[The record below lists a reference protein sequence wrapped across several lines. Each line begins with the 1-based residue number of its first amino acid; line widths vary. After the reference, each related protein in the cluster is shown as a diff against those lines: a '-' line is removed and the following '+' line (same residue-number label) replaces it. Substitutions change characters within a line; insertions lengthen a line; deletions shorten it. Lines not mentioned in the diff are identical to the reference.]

1 MMEIVVTMN
10 ISSDILISWFALD
23 EWIKSENLQQMTIFK
38 CSIFWMILTFF
49 HEIISF
55 KAIQLVFL

>member
-1 MMEIVVTMN
+1 MEIVATMN

-49 HEIISF
+49 FEIISF
-55 KAIQLVFL
+55 KAIQLVFS

>member
-1 MMEIVVTMN
+1 MEIVATMN

-23 EWIKSENLQQMTIFK
+23 EWIKSENLQQMTISK

-49 HEIISF
+49 NEIISF
-55 KAIQLVFL
+55 KAIQLVFS

>member
-1 MMEIVVTMN
+1 MMEIVATMN

-38 CSIFWMILTFF
+38 CSIFWMILIFF